1 MATPPDP
8 ADLLD
13 DAPEAEQAEALFDRL
28 LAGPLHL
35 AGADGLEAPTHA
47 GPWALGARIGTG
59 GLSTVYV
66 AIRPTAAG
74 PQRAAVKLAK
84 RSGDETAALF
94 AHEARLL
101 QRLPTPAVAHL
112 LDAGESADGRAYLAL
127 ERIEGRSVSAV
138 ARDQTAWERLLLLWR
153 VCRAVGGLHQQEVV
167 HGDLKPD
174 HLVLRPDG
182 TVVVLDLGLARDLR
196 DPAAPASGRRLGL
209 TPEFA
214 APEQILGEPVGTAAD
229 VYALGLVIREVLEGC
244 RTHVPWAVG
253 GETDAEIDLSE
264 AAPGASGAL
273 TGRYV
278 GEVLRTALQTD
289 PARRYPTA
297 GALARALDDV
307 LDAVAEAPRLA

>member
-138 ARDQTAWERLLLLWR
+138 ARDQTVWERLLLLWR
-153 VCRAVGGLHQQEVV
+153 VCRAVDGLHQQEVV

-273 TGRYV
+273 IGRYV

>member
-1 MATPPDP
+1 MAAPPDP
-8 ADLLD
+8 ADLPD

-138 ARDQTAWERLLLLWR
+138 ARDQTVWERLLLLWR
-153 VCRAVGGLHQQEVV
+153 VCRAVDGLHQQEVV

-273 TGRYV
+273 IGRYV

>member
-273 TGRYV
+273 IGRYV
-278 GEVLRTALQTD
+278 GEVLRTALPTD
-289 PARRYPTA
+289 PARRDPTA

>member
-1 MATPPDP
+1 MAAPPDP
-8 ADLLD
+8 ADLPD

-47 GPWALGARIGTG
+47 GPWVLGARIGTG

-138 ARDQTAWERLLLLWR
+138 ARDQTVWERLLLLWR
-153 VCRAVGGLHQQEVV
+153 VCRAVG
-167 HGDLKPD
+167 
-174 HLVLRPDG
+174 
-182 TVVVLDLGLARDLR
+182 
-196 DPAAPASGRRLGL
+196 
-209 TPEFA
+209 
-214 APEQILGEPVGTAAD
+214 
-229 VYALGLVIREVLEGC
+229 
-244 RTHVPWAVG
+244 
-253 GETDAEIDLSE
+253 
-264 AAPGASGAL
+264 
-273 TGRYV
+273 
-278 GEVLRTALQTD
+278 
-289 PARRYPTA
+289 ARRAPRARA
-297 GALARALDDV
+297 GAAAGG
-307 LDAVAEAPRLA
+307 PRLAAARAAAHARRARRRRVARRV

>member
-229 VYALGLVIREVLEGC
+229 VYALGLVIREVLEGR

-273 TGRYV
+273 IGRYV